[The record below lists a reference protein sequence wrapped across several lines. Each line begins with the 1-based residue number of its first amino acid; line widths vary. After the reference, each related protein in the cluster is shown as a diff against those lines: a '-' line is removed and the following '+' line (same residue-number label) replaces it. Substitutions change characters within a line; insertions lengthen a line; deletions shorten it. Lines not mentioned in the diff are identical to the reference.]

1 MPTAMDMIR
10 AFKERLFVIQCRKS
24 LHEVADLSNP
34 VVRGTGFRGILTR
47 LWGCPLQEVRVGLPL
62 FQGGSLSE
70 HRRLSEACTIALVRI
85 SRRSFW
91 LPLSLRI
98 VGPSGHPV
106 FPGAGGAAGLAG
118 YGGVAAAFAEAERF
132 GLSASFLLTE
142 SAVLHAL
149 GGLVSVPVVL
159 ESFLSPGLDLG
170 WVWLSAVPRLSGCAG
185 GRAFLWWLSGRPVL
199 AFRGAA
205 ACHPPTRS
213 AIQHEVMLEGYSF
226 RILWGAF
233 GSTSAL
239 DSMYFGPG
247 RLPRS

>member
-1 MPTAMDMIR
+1 MVVPCVQVHGR
-10 AFKERLFVIQCRKS
+10 S
-24 LHEVADLSNP
+24 LGLAAPAGLS
-34 VVRGTGFRGILTR
+34 VFLGTG
-47 LWGCPLQEVRVGLPL
+47 E
-62 FQGGSLSE
+62 
-70 HRRLSEACTIALVRI
+70 
-85 SRRSFW
+85 
-91 LPLSLRI
+91 
-98 VGPSGHPV
+98 
-106 FPGAGGAAGLAG
+106 AAGLAG
-118 YGGVAAAFAEAERF
+118 YSRVAAVFAKAQQF

-149 GGLVSVPVVL
+149 RGLVSLPVVL
-159 ESFLSPGLDLG
+159 ESFLPPGLDLG

-233 GSTSAL
+233 GSTSSS
-239 DSMYFGPG
+239 DSMYFSRGQ
-247 RLPRS
+247 LPRS

>member
-1 MPTAMDMIR
+1 MRLDGIPYLFCLGLTFWICARYLPTGLSIPDVVVPCVQVHVGLAWCLR
-10 AFKERLFVIQCRKS
+10 QFQCYGRS
-24 LHEVADLSNP
+24 LGLAAPAGLS
-34 VVRGTGFRGILTR
+34 VFLGTG
-47 LWGCPLQEVRVGLPL
+47 E
-62 FQGGSLSE
+62 
-70 HRRLSEACTIALVRI
+70 
-85 SRRSFW
+85 
-91 LPLSLRI
+91 
-98 VGPSGHPV
+98 
-106 FPGAGGAAGLAG
+106 AAGLAG
-118 YGGVAAAFAEAERF
+118 YSRVAAVFAKAQQF

-149 GGLVSVPVVL
+149 RGLVSLPVVL
-159 ESFLSPGLDLG
+159 ESFLPPGLDLG

-233 GSTSAL
+233 GSTSGL
-239 DSMYFGPG
+239 DSMYFSRG

>member
-1 MPTAMDMIR
+1 MVVPCVQVHVGLAWCLR
-10 AFKERLFVIQCRKS
+10 QFQCYGRS
-24 LHEVADLSNP
+24 LGLAAPAGLS
-34 VVRGTGFRGILTR
+34 VFLGTG
-47 LWGCPLQEVRVGLPL
+47 E
-62 FQGGSLSE
+62 
-70 HRRLSEACTIALVRI
+70 
-85 SRRSFW
+85 
-91 LPLSLRI
+91 
-98 VGPSGHPV
+98 
-106 FPGAGGAAGLAG
+106 AAGLAG
-118 YGGVAAAFAEAERF
+118 YSRVAAVFAKAQQF

-233 GSTSAL
+233 GSTSSS
-239 DSMYFGPG
+239 DSMYFSRGQ
-247 RLPRS
+247 LPRS